1 MLNLAEVVP
10 AGINSEL
17 GTVMDG
23 LLLATWKIWSLVA
36 GAAVVTVTN
45 AAVPPVIEDW
55 LSVMEAGW
63 P

>member
-23 LLLATWKIWSLVA
+23 LLLLTWKIWSLVA

-45 AAVPPVIEDW
+45 AAVPPAIEDW
-55 LSVMEAGW
+55 LSVIEAGW

>member
-1 MLNLAEVVP
+1 MNLAEVVP

-23 LLLATWKIWSLVA
+23 LLLVTWKIWSLVA

-45 AAVPPVIEDW
+45 AAVPPVMEDW
-55 LSVMEAGW
+55 LRVIEAGW